1 MKKFSLTSG
10 ILKRPITVI
19 MCTLIIVG
27 FGIFSLTNLRVTLF
41 PSLNIPV
48 LAVSSGYQN
57 VAPEDIDRLIV
68 TPIEGAVS
76 AIEGIESLEARVSRG
91 SAFVI
96 LRLYEGTD
104 IRKTELKVQKAI
116 DQIRA
121 DLPVQAREPTIFQ
134 FDPENRPI
142 MQLSINS
149 SLKGLD
155 ELRNIAIETVEPNL
169 ERLVGLASADTRG
182 GLERRIYVDV
192 SPMSLAQYNIVPS
205 ELENAISSN
214 NTQLPMGNIVAQNI
228 SYSVRAESMYETVD
242 EIKKTIIKV
251 ADNGI
256 PIRVEDVADVSDG
269 FTEVT
274 SLVNVNGNNSVSIE
288 LQKNSDANTLDV
300 VNAVKAVV
308 PELNEILPPGVEL
321 RILSDEGRAIDD
333 SINNLAQSSL
343 IALVVVILV
352 ILVFMGGWRISLVV
366 AISIPVSIAATFATM
381 YAVDLTL
388 NIFTISALAL
398 AIGLLVDN
406 GIVVAESIA
415 RKMEDGM
422 RRYEA
427 ALTGTNEVIGPLLG
441 STLTTL
447 GVFIPITLISGI
459 QGIFFKEFAITISFA
474 IAISFIS
481 SIVLVPV
488 ISILVLD
495 RDQFNKRNV
504 VFKAIH
510 KIESGY
516 GFILKWLLVHKWIPT
531 LSLIAIIFGT
541 YFLFQS
547 IPKEGFPETDSGE
560 IDVNVSLPE
569 GTKLIKTVEVM
580 TDFEKILLKKPEIE
594 TLVSSIGRS
603 RWTEQTNSGSFTL
616 QLVPVDERD
625 ITSSEL
631 AATLRQELTAP
642 GVNIRASV
650 EGGGI
655 SFGGRGFRSGGG
667 SVRLSLIGPE
677 MSEMLKVSKQ
687 LEDKF
692 LNDPNIISVDNG
704 RTDPTPELQFIV
716 DRNRVGMMNS
726 GIREVA
732 NNLRT
737 QTLGN
742 QAGYFRTEGR
752 EIPIEVR
759 TSKSSLKSREDLFD
773 LEVLQYEDQ
782 RIPVVAVGEFIET
795 KGVDSYSK
803 RNREILLD
811 VSIQFNG
818 DANVYRELITNYM
831 QEEVVM
837 PEGYRYEFTGASQE
851 AQEGSKQF
859 LYAGLAALV
868 LMFMIMASLFENF
881 RDPFVIWLCIFMALF
896 GALAGLTILGTSLS
910 TTGYIGL
917 FMLVG
922 IIVNNGIVLVDYM
935 HLNTKDVEN
944 DFLNEKSVTWR
955 NAFLMFFLPLYPL
968 FFLWKEKPTNKNS
981 LLLEKA
987 LEAAKR
993 RMRPILLTAITTV
1006 CSMIPLSLELG
1017 AGAEIWSPLAKTV
1030 IGGLTLGV
1038 VFTLFITPAISL
1050 GLMQYLKWWKVFREK
1065 LLWPGI
1071 RGIFSKSKTL
1081 ESA

>member
-1 MKKFSLTSG
+1 MRKFSLTGG
-10 ILKRPITVI
+10 ILNRPITVI
-19 MCTLIIVG
+19 MCTLIVVG

-57 VAPEDIDRLIV
+57 VAPEDIDRIIV
-68 TPIEGAVS
+68 TPIEGAVA

-91 SAFVI
+91 NAFVI

-116 DQIRA
+116 DQIRD
-121 DLPVQAREPTIFQ
+121 DLPEQAQEPTIFQ

-142 MQLSINS
+142 MQLSIS
-149 SLKGLD
+149 SGLKGLD
-155 ELRNIAIETVEPNL
+155 ELRNLAIDVVEPNL
-169 ERLVGLASADTRG
+169 ERIVGLASADTRG

-192 SPMSLAQYNIVPS
+192 SPMQLAQHNIVPQ
-205 ELENAISSN
+205 EIENAIRNN
-214 NTQLPMGNIVAQNI
+214 NTQLPMGNVIAQNI

-242 EIKKTIIKV
+242 QIKKTIIKV
-251 ADNGI
+251 SDNGV

-288 LQKNSDANTLDV
+288 VQKNSDANTLDV
-300 VNAVKAVV
+300 VNSVKLVV
-308 PELNEILPPGVEL
+308 PEINEILPPGVEL

-343 IALVVVILV
+343 FALIVVVLV

-366 AISIPVSIAATFATM
+366 ALSIPVSIAACFAVM
-381 YAVDLTL
+381 YAADLTL

-406 GIVVAESIA
+406 GIVVTESIA

-422 RRYEA
+422 KRYQA

-459 QGIFFKEFAITISFA
+459 QGVFFKEFALTISFA

-488 ISILVLD
+488 MAILLLD
-495 RDQFNKRNV
+495 RDQFNKRS
-504 VFKAIH
+504 FMFTALH
-510 KIESGY
+510 KLEGGY
-516 GFILKWLLVHKWIPT
+516 GFILQWLLRHKWIPT
-531 LSLIAIIFGT
+531 LALFGIVAGT
-541 YFLFQS
+541 VFMYQN
-547 IPKEGFPETDSGE
+547 INKEGFPETDSGE
-560 IDVNVSLPE
+560 IDVDITLQE
-569 GTKLIKTVEVM
+569 GTKLIRTVEVM
-580 TDFEKILLKKPEIE
+580 EQFEAQLLEKPEIE
-594 TLVSSIGRS
+594 TLISSIGRS
-603 RWTEQTNSGSFTL
+603 RWTQQSNRGSFTL
-616 QLVPVDERD
+616 QLVPVEERE

-631 AATLRQELTAP
+631 AANLRQELIAP
-642 GVNIRASV
+642 GVFVRASV

-655 SFGGRGFRSGGG
+655 RFGGRGFRSGGG

-677 MSEMLKVSKQ
+677 MSELLRISKQ
-687 LEDKF
+687 IEDKF
-692 LNDPNIISVDNG
+692 LEDPNIISVDNG

-716 DRNRVGMMNS
+716 DRNRVGMMNA
-726 GIREVA
+726 GISQVA
-732 NNLRT
+732 GNLRT

-742 QAGYFRTEGR
+742 QAGYFRVEGR

-759 TSKSSLKSREDLFD
+759 TAKTALKSREDLFD

-782 RIPVVAVGEFIET
+782 RIPVVAVGEFQET

-803 RNREILLD
+803 RDREILLD

-818 DANVYRELITNYM
+818 DANVYRGLITDFISN
-831 QEEVVM
+831 EVII
-837 PEGYRYEFTGASQE
+837 PDGYRYEFTGASQE
-851 AQEGSKQF
+851 AQEGARQF
-859 LYAGLAALV
+859 LFAGLAALI

-881 RDPFVIWLCIFMALF
+881 RDPFVIWLCIPMALF
-896 GALAGLTILGTSLS
+896 GALAGLMILGTPLS
-910 TTGYIGL
+910 TTGNIGL

-935 HLNTKDVEN
+935 HLRTRGIGFDI
-944 DFLNEKSVTWR
+944 S
-955 NAFLMFFLPLYPL
+955 
-968 FFLWKEKPTNKNS
+968 KNS
-981 LLLEKA
+981 DFMSA
-987 LEAAKR
+987 ILEACKR
-993 RMRPILLTAITTV
+993 RMRPVLLTAITTI

-1030 IGGLTLGV
+1030 IGGLLFGV
-1038 VFTLFITPAISL
+1038 IFTLFITPAISVGFKQVIVWIS
-1050 GLMQYLKWWKVFREK
+1050 GLFKRSEK
-1065 LLWPGI
+1065 QVLQTA
-1071 RGIFSKSKTL
+1071 S
-1081 ESA
+1081 

>member
-1 MKKFSLTSG
+1 MRKFSLTGG
-10 ILKRPITVI
+10 ILNRPITVI
-19 MCTLIIVG
+19 MCTLIVVG
-27 FGIFSLTNLRVTLF
+27 FGVFSLTNLRVTLF

-57 VAPEDIDRLIV
+57 VAPEDIDRIIV
-68 TPIEGAVS
+68 TPIEGAVA

-91 SAFVI
+91 NAFVI

-116 DQIRA
+116 DQIRS
-121 DLPVQAREPTIFQ
+121 DLPEQAQTPTIFQ

-142 MQLSINS
+142 MQLSIS
-149 SLKGLD
+149 SGLKGLD
-155 ELRNIAIETVEPNL
+155 ELRNLAIEVVEPNL
-169 ERLVGLASADTRG
+169 ERIVGLASADTRG

-192 SPMSLAQYNIVPS
+192 SPMQLAQHNIVPQ
-205 ELENAISSN
+205 EIENAIRNN
-214 NTQLPMGNIVAQNI
+214 NTQLPMGNVIAQNI

-242 EIKKTIIKV
+242 QIKKTIIKV
-251 ADNGI
+251 ADNGV

-288 LQKNSDANTLDV
+288 VQKNSDANTLDV
-300 VNAVKAVV
+300 VNAVKLVV
-308 PELNEILPPGVEL
+308 PEINEILPPGVEL

-343 IALVVVILV
+343 FALVVVVLV

-366 AISIPVSIAATFATM
+366 ALSIPVSIAASFATM
-381 YAVDLTL
+381 YAANLTL

-406 GIVVAESIA
+406 AIVVAESIA
-415 RKMEDGM
+415 RKLEDGM
-422 RRYEA
+422 TRYQA

-459 QGIFFKEFAITISFA
+459 QGVFFREFALTISFA

-488 ISILVLD
+488 MAILVLD
-495 RDQFNKRNV
+495 RDQFNKRS
-504 VFKAIH
+504 FMFTALH
-510 KIESGY
+510 KLEGGY
-516 GFILKWLLVHKWIPT
+516 GFILGWLLRHKWIPALT
-531 LSLIAIIFGT
+531 LIGIVAGTIFM
-541 YFLFQS
+541 FQN
-547 IPKEGFPETDSGE
+547 IDKEGFPETDSGE
-560 IDVNVSLPE
+560 IDVDVTLQE
-569 GTKLIKTVEVM
+569 GTKLIRTVEVM
-580 TDFEKILLKKPEIE
+580 EQFEDQLLQKPEIE
-594 TLVSSIGRS
+594 TLISSIGRS
-603 RWTEQTNSGSFTL
+603 RWTQQSNRGNFTL
-616 QLVPVDERD
+616 QLVPVEERD

-631 AATLRQELTAP
+631 AAALRQELIAP
-642 GVNIRASV
+642 GVTVRASV

-655 SFGGRGFRSGGG
+655 RFGGRGFRSGGG

-677 MSEMLKVSKQ
+677 MSELLRISKQ
-687 LEDKF
+687 IEDKF
-692 LNDPNIISVDNG
+692 LEDPNIISVDNG

-716 DRNRVGMMNS
+716 DRNRVGMMNA
-726 GIREVA
+726 GISQVA
-732 NNLRT
+732 GNLRT

-742 QAGYFRTEGR
+742 QAGYFRVEGR

-759 TSKSSLKSREDLFD
+759 TAKTALKSREDLFD

-782 RIPVVAVGEFIET
+782 RIPVVAVGEFQET

-803 RNREILLD
+803 RDREILLD

-818 DANVYRELITNYM
+818 EANVYRELITEFISN
-831 QEEVVM
+831 EVII
-837 PEGYRYEFTGASQE
+837 PDGYRYEFTGASQE
-851 AQEGSKQF
+851 TQEGARQF
-859 LYAGLAALV
+859 LFAGLAALV

-881 RDPFVIWLCIFMALF
+881 RDPFVIWLCIPMALF
-896 GALAGLTILGTSLS
+896 GALAGLMILGTPLS
-910 TTGYIGL
+910 TTGNIGL

-935 HLNTKDVEN
+935 HLRTRGINFDISRDSE
-944 DFLNEKSVTWR
+944 FLISILQ
-955 NAFLMFFLPLYPL
+955 AC
-968 FFLWKEKPTNKNS
+968 
-981 LLLEKA
+981 
-987 LEAAKR
+987 KR
-993 RMRPILLTAITTV
+993 RMRPVLLTAITTI
-1006 CSMIPLSLELG
+1006 CSMIPLSLEFG

-1030 IGGLTLGV
+1030 IGGLFFGV
-1038 VFTLFITPAISL
+1038 LFTLFITPAISVGFKQVIL
-1050 GLMQYLKWWKVFREK
+1050 WISGLFRKNEVPE
-1065 LLWPGI
+1065 LQTI
-1071 RGIFSKSKTL
+1071 
-1081 ESA
+1081 